1 MMLPLVSACF
11 VVWVIEYDH
20 DVLLVEYILGVLTT
34 AIVSLQLVLLVL
46 LDPISG
52 KHYCV
57 EYIYDLKREK
67 LVVN

>member
-1 MMLPLVSACF
+1 MIMMYCWS
-11 VVWVIEYDH
+11 
-20 DVLLVEYILGVLTT
+20 YILGVLTT

-57 EYIYDLKREK
+57 EYIYDLKREN